1 MLEIIEDDLSGP
13 EIAALLAEH
22 KQDMVDT
29 SPEDAVFTL
38 PIDAL
43 RSPEVVVWSAWVD
56 SELAGCG
63 ALKEID
69 AKSGEV
75 KSMRTSTT
83 HRGMGIGSA
92 ICEHI
97 INEAR
102 SRGYDVLYIETGSHP
117 AFEPAHRLYQKQGF
131 EYRGPFGD
139 YQANE
144 FSRFMQLKL

>member
-22 KQDMVDT
+22 KQDMLDT

-38 PIDAL
+38 PIDSL
-43 RSPEVVVWSAWVD
+43 RAPEIVVWSAWVD
-56 SELAGCG
+56 SDLAGCG

-69 AKSGEV
+69 AMSGEV

-97 INEAR
+97 VAEAR
-102 SRGYDVLYIETGSHP
+102 RRGYEALFIETGSHP
-117 AFEPAHRLYQKQGF
+117 AFEPAHRLYQKHGF
-131 EYRGPFGD
+131 VYRGPFGD
-139 YQANE
+139 YKEND
-144 FSRFMQLKL
+144 FSRFMELRL